1 MGRLFTTILWDVDDT
16 LLDFP
21 YSQRFALKECFR
33 TIGLEITEEQIVR
46 YSRINDNYWKRLELG
61 EVTREELRTGRFVTL
76 FHEYG
81 IEGVDVE
88 AFHTEYEKALGSVFS
103 FRDDGL
109 SIVRSLQGKIRQY
122 VITNGV
128 SSVARN
134 KLQISGLAEIMDGVF
149 ISEEIGFPKPRKE
162 FFEYCLEQIP
172 EKDKSKILIVG
183 DSLTSD
189 IRGGVQM
196 GIPACWYCLRDR
208 INDTPWKPDY
218 VISDLHMVGDI
229 IGVKGL

>member
-1 MGRLFTTILWDVDDT
+1 MGRHFTTILWDMDDT

-21 YSQRFALKECFR
+21 YSQRFALKKCFR
-33 TIGLEITEEQIVR
+33 AIGLEITEGQIDL
-46 YSRINDNYWKRLELG
+46 YSRINDSYWKRLELG
-61 EVTREELRTGRFVTL
+61 EITREELRTGRFLAL
-76 FHEYG
+76 FHECGMEG
-81 IEGVDVE
+81 IDVE
-88 AFHTEYEKALGSVFS
+88 TFHSEYEKALGSVFS

-109 SIVRSLQGKIRQY
+109 SVVRSLRGEVRQY

-134 KLQISGLAEIMDGVF
+134 KLQISGLADIMDGVF
-149 ISEEIGFPKPRKE
+149 ISEEVGFPKPRKE
-162 FFEYCLEQIP
+162 FFEYCLEQIT

-196 GIPACWYCLRDR
+196 GIPACWYRLKGRE
-208 INDTPWKPDY
+208 NNTPWMPDY
-218 VISDLHMVGDI
+218 EISDLHMVYDI
-229 IGVKGL
+229 VMI